1 MAALQRGASMV
12 CTGDEADVVLELVV
26 EDRFT
31 VVDVVLVVE
40 KLELGVVLRVLVDV
54 VEGVVFFVVVLELE
68 LDDTVFIV
76 VTEDFG
82 IVVVLAVVEQAYLH
96 G

>member
-54 VEGVVFFVVVLELE
+54 VEGVVFFVVVLELG